1 MKLPTVY
8 ITPVGEVPVAMGG
21 SAKIWKAKMCTQN
34 GPCIPVAIK
43 IFLLPRT
50 EIENTIKRFN
60 HEVNCCLRLLLPG
73 HPHITPLFGIQNHPT
88 IPQLIFPWYSNGSIF
103 EYLNNHPTV
112 DPLPLILEVASGIQ
126 FMHDRGIV
134 HGDLKGANI
143 MIDDT
148 GHARIIDF
156 GLSRI
161 LSDTQGEDIYHP
173 SGISV
178 YWCAPELLIEGAL
191 RTKSSDIYA
200 FGSTILEL
208 LTGSH
213 PYVSLSTAYS
223 RHVAV
228 YTGASPR
235 EYAGP
240 LRGDVREPARV
251 WRLLEQCWDK
261 TERRPKIGDVR
272 RVLEGWGSIL

>member
-1 MKLPTVY
+1 
-8 ITPVGEVPVAMGG
+8 MGG
-21 SAKIWKAKMCTQN
+21 SANIWKAKMCTQD
-34 GPCIPVAIK
+34 GPCIPVAMK

-60 HEVNCCLRLLLPG
+60 HEVNCCLRLLLG
-73 HPHITPLFGIQNHPT
+73 HPHITPLFGIQNYPT
-88 IPQLIFPWYSNGSIF
+88 APQLIFPWYSNGSIS
-103 EYLNNHPTV
+103 EYFNNHPTV

-134 HGDLKGANI
+134 HGDLKSANI

-161 LSDTQGEDIYHP
+161 LSDTQDEDTYHP
-173 SGISV
+173 SGTSLC
-178 YWCAPELLIEGAL
+178 WCAPELLIEGAL

-208 LTGSH
+208 LTGSPPFASLPAT
-213 PYVSLSTAYS
+213 PYG
-223 RHVAV
+223 RHAAV
-228 YTGASPR
+228 CIGANPR
-235 EYAGP
+235 DFAGP
-240 LRGDVREPARV
+240 MRGDVCEPARV
-251 WRLLEQCWDK
+251 WRLLECCWDE
-261 TERRPKIGDVR
+261 TERRPKIEDVR